1 MQYWKEP
8 FSDSNG
14 RHQVLRDISFQL
26 PAGFLRF
33 ATVLAKPFPVQLSDA
48 IALFSNGFNPTAERN
63 M

>member
-1 MQYWKEP
+1 MQYWKEQ

-26 PAGFLRF
+26 PAGFFKF

-48 IALFSNGFNPTAERN
+48 IALFSNGF
-63 M
+63 